1 MEEYGRCSYLA
12 IALPTTFCRAFR
24 SGDLPGDAML
34 RLHSGKL
41 LNLGTL
47 RGSVTGYRKFS
58 LAHETIIVL
67 HSCERFNLSLDQT
80 TSNHKFIRAE
90 NLLTDR

>member
-1 MEEYGRCSYLA
+1 MEDVRTLLLQPSPYLPLFVMFCS
-12 IALPTTFCRAFR
+12 

-58 LAHETIIVL
+58 LAYETIIVL
-67 HSCERFNLSLDQT
+67 HTCERYNLSLDQ
-80 TSNHKFIRAE
+80 SQP
-90 NLLTDR
+90 